1 MVEEMQRGEG
11 REVYPLEQ
19 ASREEGLL
27 LVTYSLYCS
36 QTVKQETPCALL
48 SALCPCP
55 TGQRGD
61 SCGPFL
67 LWNINDFSLPPRAGN
82 RHQLAQPTQTAGCQP
97 ACPPASPRTTW
108 EEAAPQAGFLALPVW
123 LSEQAGEPYPAFS
136 QCWQR
141 GNGIP
146 DQSDRR

>member
-1 MVEEMQRGEG
+1 MVVQLLPQDVRAGGDGGRNAKRGGEG
-11 REVYPLEQ
+11 SLPSNL

-27 LVTYSLYCS
+27 LVTYSSYCS

-67 LWNINDFSLPPRAGN
+67 L
-82 RHQLAQPTQTAGCQP
+82 
-97 ACPPASPRTTW
+97 
-108 EEAAPQAGFLALPVW
+108 
-123 LSEQAGEPYPAFS
+123 
-136 QCWQR
+136 
-141 GNGIP
+141 
-146 DQSDRR
+146 